1 MEIVTIEIKEDIKTF
16 FMLTDQVPEGIPAL
30 FEELGD
36 KLNGLDRYHLYGV
49 TERIGEKLIY
59 RACAKE
65 NFSGEAAKYDL
76 PYYIIPNGI
85 YLCIDLQNWQEN
97 IRKMPHF
104 FGELLNNVNAKKGSI
119 CLEDYI
125 NENEAMLLVQ
135 HK

>member
-1 MEIVTIEIKEDIKTF
+1 MEIGTMEIKEDIKTF

-36 KLNGLDRYHLYGV
+36 KLNGLDGYHLYGV

-59 RACAKE
+59 RACARE

-76 PYYIIPNGI
+76 PHYIIPNGI
-85 YLCIDLQNWQEN
+85 YLYVNLQNWQES
-97 IRKMPHF
+97 IRKMPQF
-104 FGELLNNVNAKKGSI
+104 FAELLSNVDAKKGSI

-125 NENEAMLLVQ
+125 NEDEALLLVQ